1 MTAKRPV
8 FRVMKNGYDRFAV
21 DDAIEKY
28 AATVDELEKRI
39 TLYQRQAAE
48 DETKI
53 KELEKKYAEL
63 ESSLEAKQ
71 AAADDIARLSLREAN
86 EIIGTAKKNADQII
100 NEALGTA
107 RLILTDLSRLYNQ
120 AGVVKGDMYEQID
133 GLKNDLDQFQLPKM
147 PDLRWLDEAEKKMR

>member
-1 MTAKRPV
+1 
-8 FRVMKNGYDRFAV
+8 MKNGYDRFAV

-63 ESSLEAKQ
+63 ENSLEAKQ

-133 GLKNDLDQFQLPKM
+133 GLRNDLDAFQLPKM

>member
-53 KELEKKYAEL
+53 KGLEKKYAEL
-63 ESSLEAKQ
+63 ENSLEAKQ

-133 GLKNDLDQFQLPKM
+133 GLRNDLDAFQLPKM

>member
-53 KELEKKYAEL
+53 KELEKKYATPIKVPFKIKVKRTRKVFI
-63 ESSLEAKQ
+63 SSSF
-71 AAADDIARLSLREAN
+71 IF
-86 EIIGTAKKNADQII
+86 IKK
-100 NEALGTA
+100 
-107 RLILTDLSRLYNQ
+107 
-120 AGVVKGDMYEQID
+120 
-133 GLKNDLDQFQLPKM
+133 
-147 PDLRWLDEAEKKMR
+147 

>member
-133 GLKNDLDQFQLPKM
+133 GLKNDLDAFELPKM

>member
-63 ESSLEAKQ
+63 ENSLEAKQ

-120 AGVVKGDMYEQID
+120 AGVVKGDMYDQID
-133 GLKNDLDQFQLPKM
+133 GLKNDLDAFELPKM

>member
-1 MTAKRPV
+1 
-8 FRVMKNGYDRFAV
+8 MKNGYDRFAV

-28 AATVDELEKRI
+28 AATVDELQQRI

-120 AGVVKGDMYEQID
+120 AGIVKGDMYEQID
-133 GLKNDLDQFQLPKM
+133 GLRNDLDKFELPKM

>member
-1 MTAKRPV
+1 MTAKRPI

-28 AATVDELEKRI
+28 AATVDELQQRI

-133 GLKNDLDQFQLPKM
+133 GLRNDLDKFELPKM

>member
-63 ESSLEAKQ
+63 ENSLEAKQ

-133 GLKNDLDQFQLPKM
+133 GLKNDLDAFQLPKM

>member
-63 ESSLEAKQ
+63 ENSLEAKQ
-71 AAADDIARLSLREAN
+71 AAARQALQLHKGKPNAR
-86 EIIGTAKKNADQII
+86 Q
-100 NEALGTA
+100 
-107 RLILTDLSRLYNQ
+107 
-120 AGVVKGDMYEQID
+120 
-133 GLKNDLDQFQLPKM
+133 
-147 PDLRWLDEAEKKMR
+147 

>member
-133 GLKNDLDQFQLPKM
+133 GLKNNLDKFELPKM

>member
-28 AATVDELEKRI
+28 AATVDELQQRI

-133 GLKNDLDQFQLPKM
+133 GLKNDLDKFELPKM

>member
-63 ESSLEAKQ
+63 ENSLEAKQ

-133 GLKNDLDQFQLPKM
+133 GLRNDLDAFQLPKM

>member
-1 MTAKRPV
+1 
-8 FRVMKNGYDRFAV
+8 MKNGYDRFAV

-28 AATVDELEKRI
+28 AATVDELQQRI

-133 GLKNDLDQFQLPKM
+133 GLRNDLDKFELPKM

>member
-63 ESSLEAKQ
+63 ENSLEAKQ

-120 AGVVKGDMYEQID
+120 AGVVKGDMYDQID
-133 GLKNDLDQFQLPKM
+133 GLRNDLDAFQLPKM

>member
-53 KELEKKYAEL
+53 RELEKKYAEL
-63 ESSLEAKQ
+63 ENSLAAKQ

-107 RLILTDLSRLYNQ
+107 RLILSDLSRLYNQ
-120 AGVVKGDMYEQID
+120 AGIVKGDMYEQLD
-133 GLKNDLDQFQLPKM
+133 DLRNDLDAFKLPKM

>member
-8 FRVMKNGYDRFAV
+8 FRVLKNGYDRFAV

-28 AATVDELEKRI
+28 AATVDELQQRI
-39 TLYQRQAAE
+39 TLYQWQAAE

-133 GLKNDLDQFQLPKM
+133 GLRNDLDKFELPKM

>member
-63 ESSLEAKQ
+63 ENSLEAKQ

-133 GLKNDLDQFQLPKM
+133 GLKNDLDAFELPKM

>member
-28 AATVDELEKRI
+28 AATVDELQQRI

-133 GLKNDLDQFQLPKM
+133 GLRNDLDKFELPKM

>member
-28 AATVDELEKRI
+28 AATVDELEKRVS
-39 TLYQRQAAE
+39 LYQRQSAE
-48 DETKI
+48 DEVKI

-63 ESSLEAKQ
+63 ENSLEAKQ

-120 AGVVKGDMYEQID
+120 AGIVKGDMYEQLD
-133 GLKNDLDQFQLPKM
+133 GLRNDLDEFQLPKM

>member
-133 GLKNDLDQFQLPKM
+133 GLRNDLDKFELPKM

>member
-53 KELEKKYAEL
+53 RELEKKYAEL
-63 ESSLEAKQ
+63 ENSLAAKQ

-107 RLILTDLSRLYNQ
+107 RLILSDLSRLYNQ
-120 AGVVKGDMYEQID
+120 AGIVKGDMYEQLD
-133 GLKNDLDQFQLPKM
+133 DLKNDLDAFKLPKM

>member
-28 AATVDELEKRI
+28 AATVDELQQRI

>member
-63 ESSLEAKQ
+63 KNSLEAKQ

-133 GLKNDLDQFQLPKM
+133 GLKNDLDAFELPKM